1 MNDKT
6 SPSDPELE
14 IIKKDLS
21 EIVKKIGAIRY
32 FKSQDPKFLDK
43 LDAYQKS
50 LPKGSDIGALIDEI
64 SLKLKNYIDEKNK
77 SRATYFQPLIN
88 QFLESLRAKEM
99 DYRIIENTLFR
110 VGCFEMETQPATATI
125 RISFDKNII
134 LPWRPVQN
142 LGDIESCFQECTKK
156 LKATEI
162 PLDNFSTML
171 YQGYRRLRS
180 KQEKERKPNPQ
191 FVLLRNLHEEILI
204 ELFRLQV
211 KGKKNLNVKFKEI
224 FFPEWAFQYNLERY
238 RSQMSEIPKEK
249 RLLFET
255 GSQADT
261 ERFGIVLN
269 GLSAQSDYKKFCY
282 VRGQ

>member
-6 SPSDPELE
+6 SPSDPDLE
-14 IIKKDLS
+14 IIKKDLLK
-21 EIVKKIGAIRY
+21 IDKKIAAIRY
-32 FKSQDPKFLDK
+32 IKSQDPKFLDK

-64 SLKLKNYIDEKNK
+64 SLKLKNTSMKNQY
-77 SRATYFQPLIN
+77 RAKYFQPLIN
-88 QFLESLRAKEM
+88 QFLESLRAKKM
-99 DYRIIENTLFR
+99 DYRTIENTLFR
-110 VGCFEMETQPATATI
+110 VGWFEMETQPATATI
-125 RISFDKNII
+125 QISFDKNVI

-142 LGDIESCFQECTKK
+142 LEDIESCFQECTKK
-156 LKATEI
+156 LKDTEI

-171 YQGYRRLRS
+171 YQGYRRLRA

-191 FVLLRNLHEEILI
+191 FVLLRTLHEEILI

-211 KGKKNLNVKFKEI
+211 KGKKNLNAKFKEI

-238 RSQMSEIPKEK
+238 RSQMSEIPEEQ

-282 VRGQ
+282 IRGR